1 MRLRTAL
8 AGALLVAG
16 SFLLPPAPA
25 RDAMTEHRIDPCLFR
40 NLVPLQRNP
49 LPPDR
54 PTRGRDFRRI
64 A

>member
-8 AGALLVAG
+8 AGALLATG

-25 RDAMTEHRIDPCLFR
+25 RDAMAELRVDPCLFR

-54 PTRGRDFRRI
+54 PTRGRNFRRI